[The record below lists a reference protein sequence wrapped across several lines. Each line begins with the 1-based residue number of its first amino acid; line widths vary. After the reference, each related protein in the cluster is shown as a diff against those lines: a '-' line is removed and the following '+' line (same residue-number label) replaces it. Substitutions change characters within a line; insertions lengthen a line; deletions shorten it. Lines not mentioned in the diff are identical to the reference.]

1 VHISPHGL
9 DARYGWV
16 MRMLRPRYRIGSA
29 RCERGQAAVE
39 FALTI
44 VFIVLLLVSFLEV
57 IMAVYTY
64 IVLADSAKEGVRYA
78 IVHGTGNAACSG
90 PGTTLTTPPVTCP
103 DAAGGNVISAVTAYA
118 MYSLHDT
125 TAMTVTPT
133 YPDGLS
139 AAPNRVRVVVS
150 YPYQPF
156 FGLGWPTVTV
166 RAAAEGRIMY

>member
-1 VHISPHGL
+1 MIGL
-9 DARYGWV
+9 RQF
-16 MRMLRPRYRIGSA
+16 RKNQS
-29 RCERGQAAVE
+29 GQAAVE

-57 IMAVYTY
+57 ILMVYTY

-78 IVHGTGNAACSG
+78 IVHGTGNTTCSG

-103 DAAGGNVISAVTAYA
+103 DVAGGNVVSAVKGYA
-118 MYSLHDT
+118 KYSLHNP
-125 TAMTVTPT
+125 AAITVTPS
-133 YPDGLS
+133 YPDGVS
-139 AAPNRVRVVVS
+139 AAPSRVRVVVS

-166 RAAAEGRIMY
+166 KAAAEGRIMY